1 MVKLWKKAVSL
12 GLVLG
17 LTLSMS
23 MVSFAAGSP
32 DTKPGKSPS
41 VGSNTSTGSSSSAT
55 SSDTVLGVSTKTKGV
70 GIYELSPSHYFSGK
84 IPAAYSKIDTQA
96 GLKQIL
102 GNLYKE
108 GTELKLIGPMDVT
121 SETLPVTIEFNID
134 GIAKNDTVYVLH
146 WTTDKKGNGYWE
158 VIVPKAVG
166 DKYVSAYFTDLSPV
180 AFVKAV
186 NTKTSSPTKTSDG
199 STKSPKTGMF

>member
-12 GLVLG
+12 TVVLG
-17 LTLSMS
+17 VLFSMS
-23 MVSFAAGSP
+23 MVSFASDRGS
-32 DTKPGKSPS
+32 SPS
-41 VGSNTSTGSSSSAT
+41 VGSSASVGSSSSAA
-55 SSDTVLGVSTKTKGV
+55 SSDTVFGVSSDTKGV
-70 GIYELSPSHYFSGK
+70 GIYDLDSGIYFGGK
-84 IPAAYSKIDTQA
+84 VPAAYSKIDTQA

-121 SETLPVTIEFNID
+121 SETLPVTIEFNIE
-134 GIAKNDTVYVLH
+134 GISKNDTVYVLH
-146 WTTDKKGNGYWE
+146 WTEDEKGNGFWE
-158 VIVPKAVG
+158 VIVPRAVG
-166 DKYVSAYFTDLSPV
+166 DNYVSAYFTELSPV

-186 NTKTSSPTKTSDG
+186 NTKDGGPAKTSDG